1 MNFKIVKSAFV
12 GLFLSLFVIN
22 AQAQNKTVT
31 GKVTDSKDG
40 SAIVAASVVG
50 QGTTIGTRT
59 AADGSFKLI
68 VPSSVNTLFIS
79 SVGYASKQVTITG
92 GELKV
97 SLVESSEQL
106 NEVVVIGY
114 GTARKKDVTGA
125 VSSVQAKDF
134 NQGVITTPDQL
145 LQNKV
150 AGLDITSASGQPGAA
165 TTVKIRGNNS
175 VRANSNPLYVIDGVP
190 LDGRSARPSAG
201 TGFGASPDAN
211 PLNFINPNDI
221 QSVDVLKDASSAA
234 IYGSRGANGVI
245 LINTKRGKSG
255 APTVDY
261 SAYVGAETI
270 SQRPQLLN
278 AAEFRAAAAKYKQ
291 TFDDNGA
298 NTDWLN
304 VITRTAV
311 SQNHN
316 VGVSGGSENL
326 SYRASVGYL
335 DQTGTLIGS
344 AKDRLTGRLNL
355 DAKAM
360 NGKLNM
366 KFNMSASQTN
376 GTFADNRAVGF
387 AMNMRPTDPVYNA
400 NGTYFQLPGTFS
412 NFNPLAAL
420 EKRSN
425 TQRLQDFLFNA
436 SAGYTILDGLVFNVS
451 GTLRTQTANN
461 SAYASSTPGN
471 LLSTVGGNSASRSLN
486 SVTDKQ
492 LEATLN
498 WTKKLNDV
506 STLTLL
512 GGYTYQDVV
521 NDGFGASNNNFLTD
535 AFGADNIG
543 SGLGIRT
550 NPSLLYSYKNEYKL
564 VSFLARAQYSL
575 MNKYFATVNV
585 RRDGSTKFGD
595 NNKWGLFPSVS
606 VGWSLSEEAFL
617 KGNTTIDNL
626 KLRVSWGRTGNSE
639 GIRPLLSKSFYGPS
653 GSYYD
658 GSADDF
664 LPAYAI
670 QSNPNPNLKWE
681 VNENYGAGID
691 FSILKGKLTGSLD
704 WYTRQ
709 TKDLLYTV
717 NAPQEKGYVYP
728 TILANIGSMQN
739 RGIEVSATY
748 QWLDTK
754 DWSISST
761 FAGSFNQNELIS
773 LKNDEFAAA
782 DQVFLSTSLGSYI
795 RGTSAV
801 NFSVL
806 QAGQP
811 VGVFYGAKIAKIE
824 NGKYVFQDLN
834 GDGVVDPNAKDRT
847 YLGNPNPTFVGG
859 LTTNVR
865 YKAFDLSGM
874 IYSAIGQEII
884 RNYERQQPYANQLG
898 YMVDRW
904 TGPGSTNVN
913 PRVTTESTHNNLFSS
928 YYVEDGSFARLKN
941 IQLGYSFPALK
952 LKKIK
957 IETLRIYVSANNLIT
972 LTRYQ
977 GFDPDLGSSNALSA
991 GVDYGFYPQA
1001 KTFMGGIQL
1010 KF

>member
-1 MNFKIVKSAFV
+1 MIHSYKRVGRLVRSGVSSLGFKQAFSV
-12 GLFLSLFVIN
+12 AVALLISLGAF
-22 AQAQNKTVT
+22 AQDVVS

-40 SAIVAASVVG
+40 SAIPGVSVIVK
-50 QGTTIGTRT
+50 GTTKGAQTDINGTYKVN
-59 AADGSFKLI
+59 AGSG
-68 VPSSVNTLFIS
+68 STLVFTF
-79 SVGYASKQVTITG
+79 VGYAKKEVSATG
-92 GELKV
+92 SVVNV
-97 SLVESSEQL
+97 SLAADNQSLE
-106 NEVVVIGY
+106 EVVVVGY
-114 GTARKKDVTGA
+114 GTQKRKEISGTVTSLG
-125 VSSVQAKDF
+125 SRDF
-134 NQGVITTPDQL
+134 NAGVVTNPLAAAQG
-145 LQNKV
+145 KV
-150 AGLDITSASGQPGAA
+150 AGLVITQSSGDPNAA
-165 TTVKIRGNNS
+165 PTVRLRGTGSLNAGS
-175 VRANSNPLYVIDGVP
+175 EPLYVIDGVI
-190 LDGRSARPSAG
+190 
-201 TGFGASPDAN
+201 GAPIQNVA
-211 PLNFINPNDI
+211 PEDI
-221 QSVDVLKDASSAA
+221 LSMDVLRDASSAA

-270 SQRPQLLN
+270 SQRPELLN
-278 AAEFRAAAAKYKQ
+278 AAEFRAAASKYKQ

-298 NTDWLN
+298 NTDWLK

-344 AKDRLTGRLNL
+344 SKDRLTGRLNL
-355 DAKAM
+355 DAKALD
-360 NGKLNM
+360 GKLNM

-376 GTFADNRAVGF
+376 GTFSDNRAIGF
-387 AMNMRPTDPVYNA
+387 AMNMRPTDPVYAA
-400 NGTYFQLPGTFS
+400 NGDYFQLPGTFS
-412 NFNPLAAL
+412 NFNPLAVL
-420 EKRSN
+420 EKKTN

-451 GTLRTQTANN
+451 GTLRTQNADN
-461 SAYASSTPGN
+461 SYFAATTPGN
-471 LLSTVGGNSASRSLN
+471 LLSTVGGNVGSRSLN
-486 SVTDKQ
+486 AVTDKQ

-521 NDGFGASNNNFLTD
+521 NDGFGAANNNFLTD
-535 AFGADNIG
+535 AFGANNLG
-543 SGLGIRT
+543 SGLGIRS
-550 NPSLLYSYKNEYKL
+550 NPNLLYSYKNEYKL

-575 MNKYFATVNV
+575 MNKYFATVNM

-664 LPAYAI
+664 LPSYAV

-681 VNENYGAGID
+681 INENYGAGLD
-691 FSILKGKLTGSLD
+691 FSILKGKLTGSID

-709 TKDLLYTV
+709 TNDLLYTV

-739 RGIEVSATY
+739 RGIEISATY
-748 QWLDTK
+748 QFLDTQ
-754 DWSISST
+754 DWSISTS

-782 DQVFLSTSLGSYI
+782 DQVFLSTSLGSNI

-811 VGVFYGAKIAKIE
+811 VGVFYGAKVAKIE

-834 GDGVVDPNAKDRT
+834 GDGTVDPNAKDRT

-859 LTTNVR
+859 LTTNIR
-865 YKAFDLSGM
+865 YKSFDFQFQLTGNAGAKIVNTNNLLLGRQDGRLAESNALKSVLTSVINDERTIPMDYYVESGDH
-874 IYSAIGQEII
+874 I
-884 RNYERQQPYANQLG
+884 RLNNASLG
-898 YMVDRW
+898 YTLPVKGVFKRARIYVA
-904 TGPGSTNVN
+904 G
-913 PRVTTESTHNNLFSS
+913 NNLF
-928 YYVEDGSFARLKN
+928 LLTK
-941 IQLGYSFPALK
+941 YS
-952 LKKIK
+952 
-957 IETLRIYVSANNLIT
+957 
-972 LTRYQ
+972 
-977 GFDPDLGSSNALSA
+977 
-991 GVDYGFYPQA
+991 GVDPEVSQNLSIGNAAPGIDVRETYY
-1001 KTFMGGIQL
+1001 KTRAFTAGINL
-1010 KF
+1010 SF

>member
-1 MNFKIVKSAFV
+1 MRSSVSNLGFKQAFSV
-12 GLFLSLFVIN
+12 AVALLISLGAF
-22 AQAQNKTVT
+22 AQDVVS
-31 GKVTDSKDG
+31 GKVTDAADG
-40 SAIVAASVVG
+40 SAIPGVSVTVKGTTKGAQTDVNGTYKVNAGSGSTLVFTFVGYTSKEVKATGSVVNV
-50 QGTTIGTRT
+50 
-59 AADGSFKLI
+59 ALSADNK
-68 VPSSVNTLFIS
+68 
-79 SVGYASKQVTITG
+79 
-92 GELKV
+92 
-97 SLVESSEQL
+97 SLE
-106 NEVVVIGY
+106 EVVVVGY
-114 GTARKKDVTGA
+114 GTQKRKEISGTVTSLGAREFNAGVVTNPLA
-125 VSSVQAKDF
+125 AA
-134 NQGVITTPDQL
+134 QG
-145 LQNKV
+145 KV
-150 AGLDITSASGQPGAA
+150 AGLVITQSSGDPNARP
-165 TTVKIRGNNS
+165 TVRLRGTGSLNAGS
-175 VRANSNPLYVIDGVP
+175 EPLYVIDGVI
-190 LDGRSARPSAG
+190 
-201 TGFGASPDAN
+201 GAPIENVA
-211 PLNFINPNDI
+211 PEDI
-221 QSVDVLKDASSAA
+221 LSMDVLRDASSAA

-270 SQRPQLLN
+270 SQRPELLN

-298 NTDWLN
+298 NTDWLD

-335 DQTGTLIGS
+335 DQKGTLIGS
-344 AKDRLTGRLNL
+344 GKDRLTGRLNL
-355 DAKAM
+355 DAKALD
-360 NGKLNM
+360 GKLMM
-366 KFNMSASQTN
+366 KFNMSAMQTN
-376 GTFADNRAVGF
+376 GTFSDNRAVGF
-387 AMNMRPTDPVYNA
+387 AMNMRPTDPVYAA
-400 NGTYFQLPGTFS
+400 NGNYFQLPGTFA

-420 EKRSN
+420 EKKSN

-436 SAGYTILDGLVFNVS
+436 SAAYTILDGLVFNVS
-451 GTLRTQTANN
+451 GTLRTQNANN
-461 SAYASSTPGN
+461 AYFAATTPGN

-486 SVTDKQ
+486 AVTDKQ

-575 MNKYFATVNV
+575 MNKYFATVNM

-617 KGNTTIDNL
+617 KGNSTIDNL

-658 GSADDF
+658 GAADDF

-681 VNENYGAGID
+681 VNENYGFGID
-691 FSILKGKLTGSLD
+691 YSILKGKLTGSID

-739 RGIEVSATY
+739 RGIELTATY
-748 QWLDTK
+748 QWLDTQ

-834 GDGVVDPNAKDRT
+834 GDGTVDPNAKDRT

-865 YKAFDLSGM
+865 YKAFDL
-874 IYSAIGQEII
+874 QF
-884 RNYERQQPYANQLG
+884 QF
-898 YMVDRW
+898 
-904 TGPGSTNVN
+904 TGNAGAKIVN
-913 PRVTTESTHNNLFSS
+913 TNNLLLGRQDGRLAESNALKTALTS
-928 YYVEDGSFARLKN
+928 IINDERTIPMDYYVESGDHIRLN
-941 IQLGYSFPALK
+941 NASLGY
-952 LKKIK
+952 
-957 IETLRIYVSANNLIT
+957 TLPVKGVFKRARIYVAGNNLLLFT
-972 LTRYQ
+972 NYT
-977 GFDPDLGSSNALSA
+977 
-991 GVDYGFYPQA
+991 GVDPEVSQNLAIGSAAPGIDVRETYY
-1001 KTFMGGIQL
+1001 KTRAFTAGINL
-1010 KF
+1010 SF

>member
-1 MNFKIVKSAFV
+1 MIHSYKRVGRLVRSSVSNLGFKQAFSV
-12 GLFLSLFVIN
+12 AVALVISLGAF
-22 AQAQNKTVT
+22 AQDVVS
-31 GKVTDSKDG
+31 GKVTDAADG
-40 SAIVAASVVG
+40 SAIPGVSVTVKGTTKGAQTDVNGTYKVNAAS
-50 QGTTIGTRT
+50 
-59 AADGSFKLI
+59 GS
-68 VPSSVNTLFIS
+68 TLVFTF
-79 SVGYASKQVTITG
+79 VGYTSKEVKATG
-92 GELKV
+92 SVVNVALSADNK
-97 SLVESSEQL
+97 SLE
-106 NEVVVIGY
+106 EVVVVGY
-114 GTARKKDVTGA
+114 GTQKRKEISGTVTSLGAREFNAGVVTNPLA
-125 VSSVQAKDF
+125 AA
-134 NQGVITTPDQL
+134 QG
-145 LQNKV
+145 KV
-150 AGLDITSASGQPGAA
+150 AGLVITQSSGDPNARP
-165 TTVKIRGNNS
+165 TVRLRGTGSLNAGS
-175 VRANSNPLYVIDGVP
+175 EPLYVIDGVI
-190 LDGRSARPSAG
+190 
-201 TGFGASPDAN
+201 GAPIENVA
-211 PLNFINPNDI
+211 PEDI
-221 QSVDVLKDASSAA
+221 LSMDVLRDASSAA

-270 SQRPQLLN
+270 SQRPELLN

-298 NTDWLN
+298 NTDWLD

-335 DQTGTLIGS
+335 DQKGTLIGS
-344 AKDRLTGRLNL
+344 GKDRLTGRLNL
-355 DAKAM
+355 DAKALD
-360 NGKLNM
+360 GKLMM
-366 KFNMSASQTN
+366 KFNMSAMQTN
-376 GTFADNRAVGF
+376 GTFSDNRAVGF
-387 AMNMRPTDPVYNA
+387 AMNMRPTDPVYAA
-400 NGTYFQLPGTFS
+400 NGNYFQLPGTFA

-420 EKRSN
+420 EKKSN

-436 SAGYTILDGLVFNVS
+436 SAAYTILDGLVFNVS
-451 GTLRTQTANN
+451 GTLRTQNANN
-461 SAYASSTPGN
+461 AYFASTTPGN

-486 SVTDKQ
+486 AVTDKQ

-575 MNKYFATVNV
+575 MNKYFATVNM

-617 KGNTTIDNL
+617 KGNSTIDNL

-681 VNENYGAGID
+681 VNENYGFGID
-691 FSILKGKLTGSLD
+691 YSILKGKLTGSID

-739 RGIEVSATY
+739 RGIELTATY
-748 QWLDTK
+748 QWLDTQ

-834 GDGVVDPNAKDRT
+834 GDGTVDPNAKDRT

-865 YKAFDLSGM
+865 YKAFDL
-874 IYSAIGQEII
+874 QF
-884 RNYERQQPYANQLG
+884 QF
-898 YMVDRW
+898 
-904 TGPGSTNVN
+904 TGNAGAKIVN
-913 PRVTTESTHNNLFSS
+913 TNNLLLGRQDGRLAESNALKTALTS
-928 YYVEDGSFARLKN
+928 IINDERTIPMDYYVESGDHIRLN
-941 IQLGYSFPALK
+941 NASLGY
-952 LKKIK
+952 
-957 IETLRIYVSANNLIT
+957 TLPVKGVFKRARIYVAGNNLLLFT
-972 LTRYQ
+972 NYT
-977 GFDPDLGSSNALSA
+977 
-991 GVDYGFYPQA
+991 GVDPEVSQNLAIGSAAPGIDVRETYY
-1001 KTFMGGIQL
+1001 KTRAFTAGINL
-1010 KF
+1010 SF